1 MQEEISMGRETE
13 QLPVGYDLKGF
24 KMKSLLPI
32 HQKSMLQFLYS
43 TMRKLPFVLNALL
56 VPKKVKAKPI
66 ILQMLTG
73 GMASINHYHLIPEWS
88 SAAFSII
95 AS

>member
-1 MQEEISMGRETE
+1 MSRETE
-13 QLPVGYDLKGF
+13 KLPMGYDLKGF

-32 HQKSMLQFLYS
+32 HQKGMLQFLYS

-56 VPKKVKAKPI
+56 VPNKVKAKPI
-66 ILQMLTG
+66 ILQMLSG
-73 GMASINHYHLIPEWS
+73 AMASINHYHLIPEWP
-88 SAAFSII
+88 SAAFSTI